1 MPTFLFMICCIG
13 LGVPIAATTGYV
25 WWCGII
31 WGFIAF
37 LVLRYGIRFLG
48 DLIEAIGDI
57 T

>member
-25 WWCGII
+25 WWCGMI

-48 DLIEAIGDI
+48 DIVEAIGDA